1 MFLSLQRK
9 LSSDMKK
16 LTFII
21 LFLSALSLNACNTS
35 GNGDKNSGDASL
47 QAQPASSASAGE
59 GKVIVLNSEQFRAL
73 VWDYKKSPDNW
84 VFKGELPAVVDF
96 YADWCR
102 PCRLIAPIMDEL
114 ASEYKGKV
122 NFYKVNTDL
131 ERELSAA
138 FNIRSIPAVLFVPK
152 AEKPQMSVGAQQK
165 PAYIQAIQEVLKV
178 K

>member
-1 MFLSLQRK
+1 
-9 LSSDMKK
+9 MKK
-16 LTFII
+16 LSFII
-21 LFLSALSLNACNTS
+21 LFLSALSLNACNNAGDNNKS
-35 GNGDKNSGDASL
+35 GNDASV
-47 QAQPASSASAGE
+47 QAQPVAAASAAPAGE

-73 VWDYKKSPDNW
+73 VWDYKKNPDTW

-102 PCRLIAPIMDEL
+102 PCKLIAPIMDEL
-114 ASEYKGKV
+114 AAEYKGKV

-165 PAYIQAIQEVLKV
+165 PAYVQAIQEVLKV